1 MATQKP
7 RNTFHGSDDEKR
19 VSALVIM
26 NYITMSIC
34 NAYAEEVKDILEQ
47 YGAYSYDTKHE
58 SEMAIRAFDRYHDA
72 MKKFFKGELLAQRQ
86 MIEVYEMVKKV
97 LDEQV
102 LESLAQYKR
111 KQEQS

>member
-1 MATQKP
+1 
-7 RNTFHGSDDEKR
+7 
-19 VSALVIM
+19 
-26 NYITMSIC
+26 
-34 NAYAEEVKDILEQ
+34 
-47 YGAYSYDTKHE
+47 
-58 SEMAIRAFDRYHDA
+58 MAIRAFDRYHDA
-72 MKKFFKGELLAQRQ
+72 MKKFFKGDLLAQRQ